1 MRLVPAPSTG
11 PLLCLFA
18 AIVCALPGRAAAQ
31 APPGPGPGPGI
42 EAAPTRAV
50 AQPGAGPADGPSPFA
65 IAINPASLGEL
76 RGLTFGLRH
85 TESTHDTPW
94 GGRGTGVY
102 LAAPLPYLS
111 RIQVGAGL
119 ELLRPTASVPV
130 GPSGLA
136 GRLSLA
142 ASALALGPLSLGLLY
157 AHLFSP
163 GSPYDNVDT
172 VSVGLRLR
180 AGPWF
185 AAGVVLHDLNAPR
198 PAPLT
203 SIPGEPAVPALQR
216 VYEADLLARP
226 LRDDR
231 LEVAVGLRVGEQA
244 GDLEPRARLWF
255 RPLRGLAIGAEGAV
269 LLGGEGAVPFNAG
282 GAAAG
287 PDFRVGAGLTV
298 DLAHVGA
305 SAFGLLR
312 ASPDGAGFGGASA
325 AVRVSV
331 EAYPALPTSR
341 GAAGRLLKIE
351 PGRLEGVAFLK
362 VLALLREV
370 ERDPAWGGVIAVL
383 GDLKVGW
390 GRADELRAA
399 LVRLRRAGKRVF
411 VYGADLST
419 RAYYVATAAERVFLD
434 PVGGVRVS
442 GAATSTW
449 FVKDALDAL
458 GVRVDLL
465 RVGDY
470 KSAPET
476 FTRTEPSPQAQA
488 QREALLEERHQRLV
502 QAVSE
507 GRRLPAARAQAAVER
522 GLFTAAAARAAGLID
537 QVATGEEVE
546 DVLRRDLGAS
556 LRISGPPGELQ
567 RRRSFAP
574 RAVAVIHIEGDLT
587 EGASR
592 TVPLL
597 DIKMVGGETISRAL
611 AEVAAERRVAAIVL
625 RIESP
630 GGSAQVSDLLARQI
644 ARVAR
649 EKPVLCSMGDTAAS
663 GGYYLAAPCTEIFAN
678 PSTVTGSIGVF
689 GGKVEAGELARRLG
703 VRRVTLARGP
713 HADMESNFRPY
724 SAEERALVL
733 EGLQATY
740 QRFLHVVETG
750 RRLPR
755 RDVEAAAQG
764 QIWSGAQA
772 VRRRLCDREGGLM
785 DAVEAARRHA
795 GLQEGE
801 EVELSFYPRKEPG
814 VLQQLL
820 SLLDL
825 GLPLGASLP
834 GARELRP
841 LVFGLPIALL
851 LLESRA
857 LARLPVDVVP

>member
-1 MRLVPAPSTG
+1 MRPI
-11 PLLCLFA
+11 LLCLLA
-18 AIVCALPGRAAAQ
+18 SALCALPGRAAAQ
-31 APPGPGPGPGI
+31 APPGPGPGI

-65 IAINPASLGEL
+65 VAINPASLGEL
-76 RGLTFGLRH
+76 RGFTLGLRH
-85 TESTHDTPW
+85 TEAPHDAPW
-94 GGRGTGVY
+94 GGRGTGLY

-111 RIQVGAGL
+111 RVQVGAGL

-142 ASALALGPLSLGLLY
+142 ASALALGPLSVGLLY

-185 AAGVVLHDLNAPR
+185 AAGVVFHDLNAPR
-198 PAPLT
+198 PIPL
-203 SIPGEPAVPALQR
+203 PGEPAVPALQR

-231 LEVAVGLRVGEQA
+231 LEVALGLRVGEQA

-255 RPLRGLAIGAEGAV
+255 RPLRGLAIGADAAV
-269 LLGGEGAVPFNAG
+269 LLGAD
-282 GAAAG
+282 AAA
-287 PDFRVGAGLTV
+287 PDFRVGAGLAV

-312 ASPDGAGFGGASA
+312 ASSASGAGFGGASA
-325 AVRVSV
+325 AVRASV
-331 EAYPALPTSR
+331 EAYPALPTAR

-351 PGRLEGVAFLK
+351 PGRLEGVPFLQM
-362 VLALLREV
+362 LALLREV
-370 ERDPAWGGVIAVL
+370 ERDPTWGGVVAVL

-399 LVRLRRAGKRVF
+399 FLRLRRAGKHVF
-411 VYGADLST
+411 VYGAELST
-419 RAYYVATAAERVFLD
+419 RAYYVATAAERVFVD

-458 GVRVDLL
+458 GVRADLL
-465 RVGDY
+465 RIGDY

-476 FTRTEPSPQAQA
+476 FTRAEPSPQAQA
-488 QREALLEERHQRLV
+488 QREALLNLRHQRLV
-502 QAVSE
+502 QAVAE
-507 GRRLPAARAQAAVER
+507 GRRLPAARAQAAVDR
-522 GLFTAAAARAAGLID
+522 GLFTPAAARAAGLID

-546 DVLRRDLGAS
+546 DVLRRDLGAA
-556 LRISGPPGELQ
+556 LRISGPPGAPK
-567 RRRSFAP
+567 RWRSFSP
-574 RAVAVIHIEGDLT
+574 RAVAVIHIEGDIT
-587 EGASR
+587 EGTSR
-592 TVPLL
+592 SVPLL

-611 AEVAAERRVAAIVL
+611 TEAAAERRVAAIVL

-630 GGSAQVSDLLARQI
+630 GGSAPVSDLLARQI
-644 ARVAR
+644 ARIAR
-649 EKPVLCSMGDTAAS
+649 DKPVLCSMGDTAAS

-678 PSTVTGSIGVF
+678 PSTITGSIGVF

-703 VRRVTLARGP
+703 VRRVTLSRGP
-713 HADMESNFRPY
+713 HADMDSNFRPY
-724 SAEERALVL
+724 SAEERALVM

-755 RDVEAAAQG
+755 QAVEAAAQG

-772 VRRRLCDREGGLM
+772 VRLRLCDHEGGFIEAL
-785 DAVEAARRHA
+785 EAARRHA
-795 GLQEGE
+795 GLPEGE

-814 VLQQLL
+814 LLQQLL

-841 LVFGLPIALL
+841 LVFGLPVALL
-851 LLESRA
+851 LLESRV
-857 LARLPVDVVP
+857 LARLPVDITP